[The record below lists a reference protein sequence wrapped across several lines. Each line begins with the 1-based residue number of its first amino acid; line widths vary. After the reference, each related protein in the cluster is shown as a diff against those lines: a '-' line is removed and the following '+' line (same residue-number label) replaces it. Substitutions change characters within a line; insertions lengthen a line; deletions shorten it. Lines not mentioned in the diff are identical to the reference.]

1 MKRGISIIISFIVV
15 FLLLAC
21 GKKDLDE
28 IPFEESSEEDFQDEN
43 KMAGLYTVTIN
54 VDGIGEVAY
63 MQGNVTD
70 FTDDDYFQS
79 AQINLAE
86 VDDYTIS
93 ARTTEEGWSFVKWL
107 KDGEDYTV
115 EPTFILTIDESADFR
130 AVFEFFDGEVEIDY
144 GTSDIYS
151 KEDMDSAIQVI
162 MDEFNSWGGYEMHSI
177 RYVSDDCNS
186 EENIEWLNS
195 HGDGNDY
202 TECIE
207 FVTDYRTPL
216 DDKEAIT
223 VENNCIYKDYEWWL
237 ARTSGGNW
245 ILVDSGY
252 C

>member
-1 MKRGISIIISFIVV
+1 
-15 FLLLAC
+15 
-21 GKKDLDE
+21 
-28 IPFEESSEEDFQDEN
+28 
-43 KMAGLYTVTIN
+43 
-54 VDGIGEVAY
+54 
-63 MQGNVTD
+63 
-70 FTDDDYFQS
+70 
-79 AQINLAE
+79 
-86 VDDYTIS
+86 
-93 ARTTEEGWSFVKWL
+93 
-107 KDGEDYTV
+107 
-115 EPTFILTIDESADFR
+115 
-130 AVFEFFDGEVEIDY
+130 
-144 GTSDIYS
+144 
-151 KEDMDSAIQVI
+151 MDSAIQVI